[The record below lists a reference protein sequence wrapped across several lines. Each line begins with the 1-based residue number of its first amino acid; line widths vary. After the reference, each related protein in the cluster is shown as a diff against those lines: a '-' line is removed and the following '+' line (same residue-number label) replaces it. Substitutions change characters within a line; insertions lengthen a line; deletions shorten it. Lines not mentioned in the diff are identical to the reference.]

1 MIDVNKFLEVYSE
14 TYNWLYEKEDK
25 VDGFLEAL
33 DLYEG
38 MIKNDKDFR
47 QFVRQA
53 AIERGDAFASDRE
66 CVALV
71 FTCEKLKMF

>member
-1 MIDVNKFLEVYSE
+1 MDIDKFLEAYSE
-14 TYNWLYEKEDK
+14 TYELLYDKEDK

-33 DLYEG
+33 DLYEAR
-38 MIKNDKDFR
+38 IKNDKDFR

-66 CVALV
+66 CVALIL
-71 FTCEKLKMF
+71 TCEKLKMF